1 MMQYQLYQLWTAEH
15 PRTAAAQRA
24 ADARSGALAAATTRT
39 LSAAG
44 RQLRA
49 AASLRPL
56 SRRASQPVCA
66 PAPARARAAACQD

>member
-1 MMQYQLYQLWTAEH
+1 MMQYQLYQLWAAEH

-24 ADARSGALAAATTRT
+24 ADARTGALAAATSRS

-49 AASLRPL
+49 AASLRLP
-56 SRRASQPVCA
+56 SRRTAQPVCA
-66 PAPARARAAACQD
+66 PAPARPGAAAWQD